1 MCEKGC
7 SHVAGYF
14 SAQCGGRWDGTRC
27 PAGGIGVPA
36 VQCVWHVGKH
46 ATRIAYPNARRSHLH
61 VRDDK
66 FVIKVSRQALYP
78 GHTLRGAHSVH
89 CKPALAGFWRVNCF
103 ASQSACWLL
112 ESHVAMCWLLA
123 IGITDCQASQARWW
137 GIGFGVVSAFVLFV
151 AGMRWIGL
159 FLLPFRGL
167 AMDMVHW

>member
-46 ATRIAYPNARRSHLH
+46 ATRIAYPNARGSLLH

-66 FVIKVSRQALYP
+66 FVV
-78 GHTLRGAHSVH
+78 
-89 CKPALAGFWRVNCF
+89 
-103 ASQSACWLL
+103 
-112 ESHVAMCWLLA
+112 
-123 IGITDCQASQARWW
+123 
-137 GIGFGVVSAFVLFV
+137 FGEA
-151 AGMRWIGL
+151 
-159 FLLPFRGL
+159 
-167 AMDMVHW
+167 